1 MTAAGGD
8 AGRAS
13 VQDSRKHSPK
23 HPRKHPEE
31 RTTFRGALRGI
42 FRAAL
47 ERLSADGV
55 VGIAAEELPGLVDQV
70 RETADPKFGDYSGT
84 MAMALAK
91 RAGLK
96 PRDVAVEII
105 RRLDVGDLFEM
116 PTEPVGPGFIN
127 LRVREDALARAVVS
141 AVRDPRMGVAPVATP
156 ETIVIDFGGPN
167 VAKPMHVGHIR
178 STVIGD
184 ALAKILKFRGHHT
197 ITDNHLG
204 DWGTQFGMI
213 LWGWKHCRDD
223 ARFAADP
230 TAELGRLYRLVR
242 KVADAKPEELAR
254 DPEAAALAARYPDT
268 GREVL
273 AETAKLHEGDP
284 ENRALWEQFMPF
296 CRAEIDRIFSRLH
309 VSFDH
314 ALGESFFQ
322 PMLAGVVVELMA
334 DPAVGARESR
344 GAIGIFLNGEDAPPF
359 LIRKADGAF
368 LYATTDLATLKW
380 RMEHWK
386 PDRILYVVD
395 SRQGPHFEQLFATAK
410 LWGCGDRQRID
421 GVELAHIAFGTVL
434 GEDGKPFKT
443 RAGDT
448 VGLESLLDEGV
459 ERAGRMQHA
468 GDKTQSA
475 DGRPQ
480 HAGDKTQQAGDTIQH
495 VGTEGRVGMD
505 AAEQRHVAEIVGMGA
520 IKYADLSQNRTTD
533 YVFSFD
539 KMLQLTG
546 NTAAYMQYAV
556 ARVEGIFS
564 KGGIDRVALRQS
576 VESVSLSTPQ
586 ERALALELVRF
597 GEALEDVEIDYRPN
611 VLTAWLYEL
620 AGCYSSFY
628 DALPVL
634 KAEGNERNSRLAVC
648 DLTGRILRQGLEL
661 LGIGTVEKM

>member
-1 MTAAGGD
+1 VTAASGD
-8 AGRAS
+8 PGRGS
-13 VQDSRKHSPK
+13 VDGP
-23 HPRKHPEE
+23 
-31 RTTFRGALRGI
+31 LRGTTLRGVLRGM
-42 FRAAL
+42 FGAAL

-55 VGIAAEELPGLVDQV
+55 VGIAPDELPGLVEQV

-96 PRDVAVEII
+96 PRDVAIEII
-105 RRLDVGDLFEM
+105 RRLDVEDLFEP

-127 LRVREDALARAVVS
+127 LRVRQDALERAVVA
-141 AVRDPRMGVAPVATP
+141 AVRDPRMGVPPVAEP
-156 ETIVIDFGGPN
+156 DRIVIDFGGPN

-223 ARFAADP
+223 ARFAAEP

-242 KVADAKPEELAR
+242 KVADAKPEDLAR
-254 DPEAAALAARYPDT
+254 DPEAAALAARYPEA

-296 CRAEIDRIFSRLH
+296 CRAEIDRIFARLH

-322 PMLAGVVVELMA
+322 PMLGGVVTELMA
-334 DPAVGARESR
+334 DPVVRARESR
-344 GAIGIFLNGEDAPPF
+344 GAIGIFLSGEDAPPF

-368 LYATTDLATLKW
+368 LYATTDLATIKW

-395 SRQGPHFEQLFATAK
+395 SRQAPHFEQLFATAK

-421 GVELAHIAFGTVL
+421 GVELVHVAFGTVL

-459 ERAGRMQHA
+459 ERAGRMQQA
-468 GDKTQSA
+468 GEQPRQAA
-475 DGRPQ
+475 DGDQ
-480 HAGDKTQQAGDTIQH
+480 
-495 VGTEGRVGMD
+495 GRSAAVME
-505 AAEQRHVAEIVGMGA
+505 AAEQRHVAETVGIGA

-576 VESVSLSTPQ
+576 VEAVSLTTPQ

-620 AGCYSSFY
+620 AACYSSFY

-634 KAEGNERNSRLAVC
+634 KAEGAERTSRLALC

-661 LGIGTVEKM
+661 LGIGTVDKM